1 MLRFLRLARGRTF
14 LSGLGAGVLR
24 IAVRGVPRIAVRGLP
39 LALAAG
45 LALTAGACTT
55 PAAQHS
61 SAAGAAGEEAK
72 PKKPWWRLSQYSR
85 GPSKPMRPGDL
96 PPGKPGL
103 FSGKDGEIVLYRK
116 GEGDSSDDSTKPTKV
131 RR

>member
-1 MLRFLRLARGRTF
+1 MLRFLRPARGRPF
-14 LSGLGAGVLR
+14 LPRFGAGV
-24 IAVRGVPRIAVRGLP
+24 P

-45 LALTAGACTT
+45 LALTAGACTA
-55 PAAQHS
+55 PAARQS
-61 SAAGAAGEEAK
+61 GAAEAAGEEAK

-103 FSGKDGEIVLYRK
+103 FSGKDGEFVLYRM
-116 GEGDSSDDSTKPTKV
+116 GERVSSDDPLKPTKV